1 MTETQLSPDT
11 NTTGSR
17 VADVLDIQRAS
28 HIYARGLDRF
38 DPSEAFSAFTG
49 DAVWDA
55 TAVGL
60 ERFEGRE
67 AILGFFERDAQ
78 AIADQFHI
86 ITNHVVDV
94 DDDGVTA
101 RGTNYVFS
109 EGHTKTGASFKAIAL
124 NEDVYRKTEGGWRI
138 AERRISALTPP
149 ELDGFD
155 A

>member
-1 MTETQLSPDT
+1 MTLSAGRTRTD
-11 NTTGSR
+11 
-17 VADVLDIQRAS
+17 DVLEIQRAT
-28 HIYARGLDRF
+28 HLYARGLDRF
-38 DPSEAFSAFTG
+38 DPQEALSAFTD

-55 TAVGL
+55 TPVGL

-67 AILGFFERDAQ
+67 AILAFFERDAA

-94 DDDGVTA
+94 DDGGETA

-109 EGHTKTGASFKAIAL
+109 EGHTRSGAAFKAIAL
-124 NEDVYRKTEGGWRI
+124 NEDTYRRTPDGWRI
-138 AERRISALTPP
+138 ASRRISPLTPP
-149 ELDGFD
+149 EMEGFD

>member
-1 MTETQLSPDT
+1 MTTTLPETGT
-11 NTTGSR
+11 RT
-17 VADVLDIQRAS
+17 ADLLEIQRAT
-28 HIYARGLDRF
+28 HVYARGLDRF
-38 DPSEAFSAFTG
+38 DPQEALSAFTD

-60 ERFEGRE
+60 ERLEGRA
-67 AILGFFERDAQ
+67 AILDFFERDAA

-86 ITNHVVDV
+86 ITNHVVDFA
-94 DDDGVTA
+94 DDGVTA

-109 EGHTKTGASFKAIAL
+109 EGHTRSGAAFKAIAL
-124 NEDVYRKTEGGWRI
+124 NEDVYRRTDEGWRI

-149 ELDGFD
+149 QLEGFD

>member
-1 MTETQLSPDT
+1 MTLTRPDT
-11 NTTGSR
+11 R
-17 VADVLDIQRAS
+17 VADLLDIQRAT
-28 HIYARGLDRF
+28 HVYARGLDRF
-38 DPSEAFSAFTG
+38 DPAEAASAFTD

-60 ERFEGRE
+60 ERFEGIA
-67 AILGFFERDAQ
+67 AIRGFFERDAA
-78 AIADQFHI
+78 AIADQFHV
-86 ITNHVVDV
+86 ITNHVVDF

-109 EGHTKTGASFKAIAL
+109 EGHTNSGAAFKAIAL
-124 NEDVYRKTEGGWRI
+124 NEDVYRRTAGGWRI

-149 ELDGFD
+149 EMEGFD

>member
-1 MTETQLSPDT
+1 MTLTTTDT
-11 NTTGSR
+11 RT
-17 VADVLDIQRAS
+17 ADLLDIQRAT
-28 HIYARGLDRF
+28 HVYARGLDRF
-38 DPSEAFSAFTG
+38 DPAEAVSAFTD

-60 ERFEGRE
+60 ERFAGRE
-67 AILGFFERDAQ
+67 AILGFFERDAA

-86 ITNHVVDV
+86 ITNHVVDL
-94 DDDGVTA
+94 DEDGVTA

-109 EGHTKTGASFKAIAL
+109 EGHTKSGAAFKAIAL
-124 NEDVYRKTEGGWRI
+124 NEDVYRRTPDGWRI

-149 ELDGFD
+149 QLEGFD

>member
-1 MTETQLSPDT
+1 MTLSAGRTRTD
-11 NTTGSR
+11 
-17 VADVLDIQRAS
+17 DVLAIQRAT
-28 HIYARGLDRF
+28 HLYARGLDRF
-38 DPSEAFSAFTG
+38 DPREALSAFTD

-55 TAVGL
+55 TPVGL

-67 AILGFFERDAQ
+67 AILGFFERDAA

-94 DDDGVTA
+94 DDDGETA

-109 EGHTKTGASFKAIAL
+109 EGHTRSGAAFKAIAL
-124 NEDVYRKTEGGWRI
+124 NEDTYRRTPDGWRI
-138 AERRISALTPP
+138 ASRRISPLTPP
-149 ELDGFD
+149 EMEGFD